1 MTKAR
6 DLADLLDATGDV
18 KSNALDNV
26 PASNNASALTTGT
39 LANARLPGNIS
50 DSGTE
55 GTKIA
60 SGTTAQRGSTA
71 GQWRYNSETGLFE
84 GRDANGFV
92 SLAPTPT
99 LTAVS
104 PTNVESADGGNT
116 TFTLTGTNFATAG
129 ATVKFIGNDG
139 TEATASSVT
148 VSSAT
153 SATAVI
159 ASNQFAN
166 SNEPYD
172 VRITNTNSGKSATLD
187 DQINVDNAPTFTTPS
202 GSLGSISELD
212 TGTHFTIVATDP
224 EGTAVTFAETGGT
237 NVSGSGLTLN
247 SDGTISGDP
256 TDVSSDTTISFT
268 ARATS
273 NGKTADRAF
282 NYTVTNDV
290 IGSTQS
296 SNLKVWFDANA
307 TGTQTLSGSTVTQ
320 WNSKVNG
327 SNVQFRQYSGGASA
341 TRDTSTISGK
351 TLIDIPGTG
360 NGFWGYDNV
369 GTVFG
374 SYTWVLI
381 MSIPTTNQFTNFM
394 GTGVNSSGNYI
405 GFGESGQGNGSE
417 MDLIYGFGN
426 DKRFS
431 LSGNSPVNVASTT
444 TGLRMMVARSDGTRD
459 GTTIRVNGTACN
471 TSNTGSNTSVQFKFS
486 SGTSQ
491 PSGANADITGWWG
504 RRINESNL
512 STNLKAAEWILW
524 NAELGTSDI
533 TAVENALTSKWGSFS

>member
-6 DLADLLDATGDV
+6 TIADLGTGFV
-18 KSNALDNV
+18 
-26 PASNNASALTTGT
+26 
-39 LANARLPGNIS
+39 NIT
-50 DSGTE
+50 DTGTE
-55 GTKIA
+55 GTKVA
-60 SGTTAQRGSTA
+60 SGTTAQRGSTS
-71 GQWRYNSETGLFE
+71 GQWRFNSETGLFE
-84 GRDANGFV
+84 GRDNSGFV

-187 DQINVDNAPTFTTPS
+187 DQINVDNAPAFTTAS
-202 GSLGSISELD
+202 GSLGSISEVD
-212 TGTHFTIVATDP
+212 TGTHFTIAATDP

-290 IGSTQS
+290 IYSTQN

-327 SNVQFRQYSGGASA
+327 SNVQLRQYSGGA
-341 TRDTSTISGK
+341 TPTQDTSTISGK
-351 TLIDIPGTG
+351 TLINLPSDNTG
-360 NGFWGYDNV
+360 MWGYDNV

-374 SYTWVLI
+374 SYTWVLV
-381 MSIPTTNQFTNFM
+381 MSVPTTNQFTQFM

-405 GFGESGQGNGSE
+405 GFGESGQGGGSE

-431 LSGNSPVNVASTT
+431 LSGNNPVNVASTT
-444 TGLRMMVARSDGTRD
+444 TGLRMFVARSDGTRD
-459 GTTIRVNGTACN
+459 GTSIRINGTACS
-471 TSNTGSNTSVQFKFS
+471 TSNQGSATSVQFKFA

-491 PSGANADITGWWG
+491 PSGTNDDITGWWG
-504 RRINESNL
+504 RRPDESNL
-512 STNLKAAEWILW
+512 PADLKAAEWILW
-524 NAELGTSDI
+524 NAELSTSDI
-533 TAVENALTSKWGSFS
+533 TAVESALSSKWGSFS

>member
-6 DLADLLDATGDV
+6 TIADLGTGFV
-18 KSNALDNV
+18 
-26 PASNNASALTTGT
+26 
-39 LANARLPGNIS
+39 NIT
-50 DSGTE
+50 DTGTE
-55 GTKIA
+55 GTKVA
-60 SGTTAQRGSTA
+60 SGTTAQRGSTS
-71 GQWRYNSETGLFE
+71 GQWRFNSETGLFE
-84 GRDANGFV
+84 GRDNSGFV

-187 DQINVDNAPTFTTPS
+187 DQINVDNAPAFTTAS
-202 GSLGSISELD
+202 GSLGSISEVD
-212 TGTHFTIVATDP
+212 TGTHFTIAATDP

-273 NGKTADRAF
+273 NGKTADRRCM
-282 NYTVTNDV
+282 Y
-290 IGSTQS
+290 
-296 SNLKVWFDANA
+296 K
-307 TGTQTLSGSTVTQ
+307 
-320 WNSKVNG
+320 
-327 SNVQFRQYSGGASA
+327 
-341 TRDTSTISGK
+341 
-351 TLIDIPGTG
+351 
-360 NGFWGYDNV
+360 
-369 GTVFG
+369 
-374 SYTWVLI
+374 
-381 MSIPTTNQFTNFM
+381 
-394 GTGVNSSGNYI
+394 
-405 GFGESGQGNGSE
+405 
-417 MDLIYGFGN
+417 
-426 DKRFS
+426 
-431 LSGNSPVNVASTT
+431 
-444 TGLRMMVARSDGTRD
+444 
-459 GTTIRVNGTACN
+459 IR
-471 TSNTGSNTSVQFKFS
+471 
-486 SGTSQ
+486 
-491 PSGANADITGWWG
+491 I
-504 RRINESNL
+504 
-512 STNLKAAEWILW
+512 
-524 NAELGTSDI
+524 
-533 TAVENALTSKWGSFS
+533 